1 MIAQVRVCFGVR
13 FTEARFILF
22 KEKIEVFSRDTILAH
37 VPPNL
42 VPKVLDAIDVIAF
55 VGKQ

>member
-1 MIAQVRVCFGVR
+1 MIAQVRACFGVR
-13 FTEARFILF
+13 FTEARFILL

>member
-1 MIAQVRVCFGVR
+1 MCFGVR